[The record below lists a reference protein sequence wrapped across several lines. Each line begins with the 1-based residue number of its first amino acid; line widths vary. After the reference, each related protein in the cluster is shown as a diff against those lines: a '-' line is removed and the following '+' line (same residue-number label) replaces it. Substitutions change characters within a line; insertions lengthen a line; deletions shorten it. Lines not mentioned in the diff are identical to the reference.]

1 MKQTPLTLYPRHQ
14 PDMFFQEPVKGYPS
28 PVSTNPRVF
37 LARLNGL
44 GIFDPNGDQM
54 GKVRDAIVVLRTG
67 NLPARLTGLVVEV
80 PPRRRIFVP
89 MTKVTTID
97 SGQIIVTGTVN
108 LRRFEQ
114 RKNETLVTAELLDRT
129 VALQASGEPVTIIDV
144 GVEQSRSREWFVDQL
159 FVRRATQG
167 FRRRSEKMVVD
178 WNDVTNMSLPVPD
191 QPAEQLL
198 ATMDSLRP
206 ADVASMLRELTPT
219 RRTEIA
225 RELDDER
232 LADVLE
238 EMTDQNRIEILEA
251 LEAERAADILEEMDP
266 DDAADLIAELA
277 PERAEDL
284 LERMEPEEAD
294 DIRRLL
300 SYDDFSAGGMM
311 TSEPIVLAPDETV
324 ADALARIR
332 NADLSPA
339 LASQVYVCRQP
350 TETPTGKYL
359 GVCHFQRLLR
369 EPPSS
374 LVSALLDTSLEPMR
388 PDTPLSVLTRSFA
401 AYNLVA
407 LPVVDETG
415 SLVGAVT
422 FDDLVDH
429 MLPQGWRE
437 LPDGWGHDDPV
448 MHRD

>member
-1 MKQTPLTLYPRHQ
+1 M
-14 PDMFFQEPVKGYPS
+14 
-28 PVSTNPRVF
+28 STNARVF
-37 LARLNGL
+37 LAHLNGL
-44 GIFDPNGDQM
+44 GVFDPMGDHM
-54 GKVRDAIVVLRTG
+54 GKVRDATMVLRSG
-67 NLPARLTGLVVEV
+67 ANPPRLTGLVVEV

-89 MTKVTTID
+89 MTKVTAID
-97 SGQIIVTGTVN
+97 SGQIIVTGMVN

-114 RKNETLVTAELLDRT
+114 RRNETLVTAELLDRS
-129 VALQASGEPVTIIDV
+129 VKLIGSDEMVTIEDI
-144 GVEQSRSREWFVDQL
+144 GVEQTRNREWLVEKL
-159 FVRRATQG
+159 FVRRAPTG
-167 FRRRSEKMVVD
+167 FRRRSEKMIVD
-178 WNDVTNMSLPVPD
+178 WNSVTGLSRPNQD

-206 ADVASMLRELTPT
+206 ADVAAMLHELSPK
-219 RRTEIA
+219 RRLEIA
-225 RELDDER
+225 RELDDQR

-238 EMTDQNRIEILEA
+238 ELPDQDQVEILQT
-251 LEAERAADILEEMDP
+251 LEAERAADVLEEMDP
-266 DDAADLIAELA
+266 DDAADLISELS

-284 LERMEPEEAD
+284 LERMEPDEAE

-311 TSEPIVLAPDETV
+311 TSEPIVMAPDETV

-332 NADLSPA
+332 NPDLSPA
-339 LASQVYVCRQP
+339 LASQVYVCRTP

-374 LVSALLDTSLEPMR
+374 LVSSIIDTSVEPMR
-388 PDTPLSVLTRSFA
+388 PDTPLSDLTRSFA

-407 LPVVDETG
+407 LPVVDESG

-429 MLPQGWRE
+429 MLPEDWRE
-437 LPDGWGHDDPV
+437 NA
-448 MHRD
+448 

>member
-1 MKQTPLTLYPRHQ
+1 ML
-14 PDMFFQEPVKGYPS
+14 FWEPVKGYPS

-37 LARLNGL
+37 LARLNSL
-44 GIFDPNGDQM
+44 GVFDPNGDQM

-129 VALQASGEPVTIIDV
+129 VELQASGEPVTIIDV

-238 EMTDQNRIEILEA
+238 EMTDQNRVEILEA

-277 PERAEDL
+277 PERAKDL

>member
-1 MKQTPLTLYPRHQ
+1 M
-14 PDMFFQEPVKGYPS
+14 
-28 PVSTNPRVF
+28 
-37 LARLNGL
+37 
-44 GIFDPNGDQM
+44 GDHM
-54 GKVRDAIVVLRTG
+54 GKVRDATMVLRAG
-67 NLPARLTGLVVEV
+67 SQPPRLTGLVIEV

-89 MTKVTTID
+89 MTKVTAID
-97 SGQIIVTGTVN
+97 SGQIIVTGMVN

-114 RKNETLVTAELLDRT
+114 RRNETLVTAELLDRSVKLVGT
-129 VALQASGEPVTIIDV
+129 DETVTIEDI
-144 GVEQSRSREWFVDQL
+144 GVEQTRNREWLVEKL
-159 FVRRATQG
+159 FVRRAPTG
-167 FRRRSEKMVVD
+167 FRRRSEKMIVD
-178 WNDVTNMSLPVPD
+178 WNSVTGLSLPNQD

-206 ADVASMLRELTPT
+206 ADVAAMLHELSPK
-219 RRTEIA
+219 RRLEIA
-225 RELDDER
+225 RELDDQR

-238 EMTDQNRIEILEA
+238 ELPDQDQIEILQT
-251 LEAERAADILEEMDP
+251 LEAERAADVLEEMDP
-266 DDAADLIAELA
+266 DDAADLISELP

-284 LERMEPEEAD
+284 LERMEPDEAE

-300 SYDDFSAGGMM
+300 TYDDFSAGGMM
-311 TSEPIVLAPDETV
+311 TSEPIVMAPDETV

-332 NADLSPA
+332 NPELSPA
-339 LASQVYVCRQP
+339 LASQVYVCRTP

-374 LVSALLDTSLEPMR
+374 LVSSIIDTSIEPMR
-388 PDTPLSVLTRSFA
+388 PDTPLSDLTRSFA

-407 LPVVDETG
+407 LPVVDESG

-429 MLPQGWRE
+429 MLPEDWRE
-437 LPDGWGHDDPV
+437 NA
-448 MHRD
+448 

>member
-1 MKQTPLTLYPRHQ
+1 
-14 PDMFFQEPVKGYPS
+14 
-28 PVSTNPRVF
+28 
-37 LARLNGL
+37 
-44 GIFDPNGDQM
+44 M
-54 GKVRDAIVVLRTG
+54 GKVRDAIVVMRTG

-97 SGQIIVTGTVN
+97 ASQIIVTGTVN

-129 VALQASGEPVTIIDV
+129 VALHVSEELVTILDV
-144 GVEQSRSREWFVDQL
+144 GVEQSRSREWLVDQL
-159 FVRRATQG
+159 FVRKTTSG
-167 FRRRSEKMVVD
+167 FRRRGESMVVD
-178 WNDVTNMSLPVPD
+178 WNEVTNMSLPVPD

-206 ADVASMLRELTPT
+206 ADVASMLRELTPK
-219 RRTEIA
+219 RRAEIA

-238 EMTDQNRIEILEA
+238 EMTDQNRVEILEA

-266 DDAADLIAELA
+266 DDAADLISELA

-284 LERMEPEEAD
+284 LERMEPDEAD

-311 TSEPIVLAPDETV
+311 TSEPIILAPDETV
-324 ADALARIR
+324 ADALAQIR

-369 EPPSS
+369 EPPST
-374 LVSALLDTSLEPMR
+374 LVSAILDTSLEPMR

-407 LPVVDETG
+407 LPVVDSTG

-422 FDDLVDH
+422 VDDLVDH

-437 LPDGWGHDDPV
+437 APAGWESEDPAV
-448 MHRD
+448 RNG

>member
-1 MKQTPLTLYPRHQ
+1 MN
-14 PDMFFQEPVKGYPS
+14 S
-28 PVSTNPRVF
+28 NPRVF

-44 GIFDPNGDQM
+44 GVFDPNGDQM
-54 GKVRDAIVVLRTG
+54 GKVRDAIVVMRTG

-97 SGQIIVTGTVN
+97 ASQIIVTGTVN
-108 LRRFEQ
+108 LRRFKQ

-129 VALQASGEPVTIIDV
+129 VALHVSKERVTILDV
-144 GVEQSRSREWFVDQL
+144 GVEQSRSREWLVDQL
-159 FVRRATQG
+159 FVRKTTSG
-167 FRRRSEKMVVD
+167 FRRRGESMVVD
-178 WNDVTNMSLPVPD
+178 WNEVTNMSLPVPD

-206 ADVASMLRELTPT
+206 ADVASMLRELTPK

-238 EMTDQNRIEILEA
+238 EMTDQNRVEILEA

-266 DDAADLIAELA
+266 DDAADLISELE

-284 LERMEPEEAD
+284 LERMEPDEAD

-311 TSEPIVLAPDETV
+311 TSEPIILAPDETV
-324 ADALARIR
+324 ADALAQIR

-369 EPPSS
+369 EPPST
-374 LVSALLDTSLEPMR
+374 LVSAILDTSLEPMR

-407 LPVVDETG
+407 LPVVDSTG

-422 FDDLVDH
+422 VDDLVDH

-437 LPDGWGHDDPV
+437 APAGWESEDPAV
-448 MHRD
+448 LNG

>member
-1 MKQTPLTLYPRHQ
+1 
-14 PDMFFQEPVKGYPS
+14 
-28 PVSTNPRVF
+28 
-37 LARLNGL
+37 
-44 GIFDPNGDQM
+44 M
-54 GKVRDAIVVLRTG
+54 GKVRDATMVLRAG
-67 NLPARLTGLVVEV
+67 SQPPRLTGLVVEV

-89 MTKVTTID
+89 MTKVTAID
-97 SGQIIVTGTVN
+97 SGQIIVTGVVN

-114 RKNETLVTAELLDRT
+114 RRNETLVTAELLDRSVKLLGT
-129 VALQASGEPVTIIDV
+129 DETVTIEDI
-144 GVEQSRSREWFVDQL
+144 GVEQTRNREWLVEKL
-159 FVRRATQG
+159 FVRRAPTG
-167 FRRRSEKMVVD
+167 FRRRSEKMIVD
-178 WNDVTNMSLPVPD
+178 WNSVTGLSLPNQD

-206 ADVASMLRELTPT
+206 ADVAAMLHELSPK
-219 RRTEIA
+219 RRLEIA
-225 RELDDER
+225 RELDDQR

-238 EMTDQNRIEILEA
+238 ELPDQDQIEILQT
-251 LEAERAADILEEMDP
+251 LEAERAADVLEEMDP
-266 DDAADLIAELA
+266 DDAADLISELP

-284 LERMEPEEAD
+284 LERMEPDEAE

-300 SYDDFSAGGMM
+300 TYDDFSAGGMM
-311 TSEPIVLAPDETV
+311 TSEPIVMAPDETV

-332 NADLSPA
+332 NPELSPA
-339 LASQVYVCRQP
+339 LASQVYVCRTP

-374 LVSALLDTSLEPMR
+374 LVSSIIDTSIEPMR
-388 PDTPLSVLTRSFA
+388 PDTPLSDLTRSFA

-407 LPVVDETG
+407 LPVVDESG

-429 MLPQGWRE
+429 MLPEDWRE
-437 LPDGWGHDDPV
+437 NA
-448 MHRD
+448 

>member
-1 MKQTPLTLYPRHQ
+1 
-14 PDMFFQEPVKGYPS
+14 VKGYPS

-37 LARLNGL
+37 LARLNSL
-44 GIFDPNGDQM
+44 GVFDPNGDQM

-129 VALQASGEPVTIIDV
+129 VELQASGEPVTVIDV

-238 EMTDQNRIEILEA
+238 EMTDQNRVEILEA

-277 PERAEDL
+277 PERAKDL

>member
-1 MKQTPLTLYPRHQ
+1 MN
-14 PDMFFQEPVKGYPS
+14 S
-28 PVSTNPRVF
+28 NPRVF

-44 GIFDPNGDQM
+44 GVFDPNGDQM
-54 GKVRDAIVVLRTG
+54 GKVRDAIVVMRTG

-97 SGQIIVTGTVN
+97 ASQIIVTGTVN

-129 VALQASGEPVTIIDV
+129 VALHVSEELVTILDV
-144 GVEQSRSREWFVDQL
+144 GVEQSRSREWLVDQL
-159 FVRRATQG
+159 FVRKTTSG
-167 FRRRSEKMVVD
+167 FRRRGESMVVD
-178 WNDVTNMSLPVPD
+178 WNEVTNMSLPVPD

-206 ADVASMLRELTPT
+206 ADVASMLRELTPK
-219 RRTEIA
+219 RRAEIA

-238 EMTDQNRIEILEA
+238 EMTDQNRVEILEA

-266 DDAADLIAELA
+266 DDAADLISELA

-284 LERMEPEEAD
+284 LERMEPDEAD

-311 TSEPIVLAPDETV
+311 TSEPIILAPDETV
-324 ADALARIR
+324 AVALAQIR

-369 EPPSS
+369 EPPST
-374 LVSALLDTSLEPMR
+374 LVSAILDTSLEPMR

-407 LPVVDETG
+407 LPVVDSTG

-422 FDDLVDH
+422 VDDLVDH

-437 LPDGWGHDDPV
+437 APAGWESEDPAV
-448 MHRD
+448 RNG

>member
-1 MKQTPLTLYPRHQ
+1 
-14 PDMFFQEPVKGYPS
+14 MFFQEPVKGYPS

-37 LARLNGL
+37 LARLNSL
-44 GIFDPNGDQM
+44 GVFDPNGDQM

-129 VALQASGEPVTIIDV
+129 VELQASGEPVTIIDV

-238 EMTDQNRIEILEA
+238 EMTDQNRVEILEA

-277 PERAEDL
+277 PERAKDL

>member
-1 MKQTPLTLYPRHQ
+1 MN
-14 PDMFFQEPVKGYPS
+14 S
-28 PVSTNPRVF
+28 NARVF
-37 LARLNGL
+37 LAHLNGL
-44 GIFDPNGDQM
+44 GVFDPMGDQM
-54 GKVRDAIVVLRTG
+54 GKVRDATMVIRTG
-67 NLPARLTGLVVEV
+67 NNPPRLTGLVVEV

-89 MTKVTTID
+89 MTKVTAID
-97 SGQIIVTGTVN
+97 SRQIIVTGTVN

-114 RKNETLVTAELLDRT
+114 RRNETLVTAELLDRSVT
-129 VALQASGEPVTIIDV
+129 LIGTNETVTIEDI
-144 GVEQSRSREWFVDQL
+144 GVEQTRSREWLVDKL
-159 FVRRATQG
+159 FVRKAPVG
-167 FRRRSEKMVVD
+167 FRRRSEKMIVD
-178 WNDVTNMSLPVPD
+178 WNSVSGLSLPNQD

-206 ADVASMLRELTPT
+206 ADVAALLHDLTPK
-219 RRTEIA
+219 RRLEIA

-238 EMTDQNRIEILEA
+238 ELPDHDQIEILQT
-251 LEAERAADILEEMDP
+251 LEAERAADVLEEMDP
-266 DDAADLIAELA
+266 DDAADLISEL
-277 PERAEDL
+277 PPDRAEDL
-284 LERMEPEEAD
+284 LDRMEPDEAE

-332 NADLSPA
+332 NPELSPA
-339 LASQVYVCRQP
+339 LASQVYVCRPP

-374 LVSALLDTSLEPMR
+374 LVSSIIDTSVEPMR
-388 PDTPLSVLTRSFA
+388 PDTPLSDLTRSFA

-407 LPVVDETG
+407 LPVVDESG

-429 MLPQGWRE
+429 MLPEGWRE
-437 LPDGWGHDDPV
+437 HA
-448 MHRD
+448 

>member
-1 MKQTPLTLYPRHQ
+1 
-14 PDMFFQEPVKGYPS
+14 MFFQDPVKGYPS
-28 PVSTNPRVF
+28 RVSTNPRVF

-129 VALQASGEPVTIIDV
+129 VALQASGELVTIIDV

>member
-1 MKQTPLTLYPRHQ
+1 MN
-14 PDMFFQEPVKGYPS
+14 
-28 PVSTNPRVF
+28 TNPRVF

-44 GIFDPNGDQM
+44 GVFDPMGDQM
-54 GKVRDAIVVLRTG
+54 GKVRDSIVVLRTG
-67 NLPARLTGLVVEV
+67 SNPPRLTGLVVEV

-97 SGQIIVTGTVN
+97 AGQIIVTGTVN
-108 LRRFEQ
+108 LRRFQQ
-114 RKNETLVTAELLDRT
+114 RRNETLVTAELLDRSVT
-129 VALQASGEPVTIIDV
+129 MSATGEVVTIADV
-144 GVEQSRSREWFVDQL
+144 SVEQTRSREWLVDQL
-159 FVRRATQG
+159 FVRRSPTG
-167 FRRRSEKMVVD
+167 FRRRSEKITVA
-178 WNDVTNMSLPVPD
+178 WNAVTGLSLPNQD

-198 ATMDSLRP
+198 ATMDSLRA
-206 ADVASMLRELTPT
+206 ADVAAMLHELSPK
-219 RRTEIA
+219 RRIEIA
-225 RELDDER
+225 REFNDER

-238 EMTDQNRIEILEA
+238 ELPDQDQVEILET
-251 LEAERAADILEEMDP
+251 LEAERAADVLEEMDP
-266 DDAADLIAELA
+266 DDAADLISELP

-284 LERMEPEEAD
+284 LERMEPDEAE

-324 ADALARIR
+324 ADALAQIR
-332 NADLSPA
+332 NPDLSPA
-339 LASQVYVCRQP
+339 LASQVYVCRTP

-374 LVSALLDTSLEPMR
+374 LVSSLIDTSIEPMR
-388 PDTPLSVLTRSFA
+388 PDTPLSDLTRSFA

-407 LPVVDETG
+407 LPVVDENG

-429 MLPQGWRE
+429 MLPEDWRE
-437 LPDGWGHDDPV
+437 VSDHD
-448 MHRD
+448 

>member
-1 MKQTPLTLYPRHQ
+1 MN
-14 PDMFFQEPVKGYPS
+14 S
-28 PVSTNPRVF
+28 NARVF
-37 LARLNGL
+37 LAHLNGL
-44 GIFDPNGDQM
+44 GVFDPMGDQM
-54 GKVRDAIVVLRTG
+54 GKVRDATMVIRTG
-67 NLPARLTGLVVEV
+67 ANPPRLTGLVVEV

-89 MTKVTTID
+89 MTKVTAID
-97 SGQIIVTGTVN
+97 SRQIIVTGMVN

-114 RKNETLVTAELLDRT
+114 RRNETLVTAELLDRSVT
-129 VALQASGEPVTIIDV
+129 LIGTDETVTIEDI
-144 GVEQSRSREWFVDQL
+144 GVEQTRSREWLVDKL
-159 FVRRATQG
+159 FVRKAPVG
-167 FRRRSEKMVVD
+167 FRRRSEKIIVD
-178 WNDVTNMSLPVPD
+178 WNAVTGLSFPNQD

-206 ADVASMLRELTPT
+206 ADVAALLHGLTPK
-219 RRTEIA
+219 RRLEIA
-225 RELDDER
+225 RELDDQR

-238 EMTDQNRIEILEA
+238 ELPDNDQIEILQT
-251 LEAERAADILEEMDP
+251 LEAERAADVLEEMDP
-266 DDAADLIAELA
+266 DDAADLISELP

-284 LERMEPEEAD
+284 LDRMEPDEAE

-300 SYDDFSAGGMM
+300 TYDDFSAGGMM

-332 NADLSPA
+332 NPELSPA
-339 LASQVYVCRQP
+339 LASQVYVCRPP

-374 LVSALLDTSLEPMR
+374 LVSSIIDTSVEPMR
-388 PDTPLSVLTRSFA
+388 PDTPLSDLTRSFA

-407 LPVVDETG
+407 LPVVDESG

-429 MLPQGWRE
+429 MLPEGWRE
-437 LPDGWGHDDPV
+437 HA
-448 MHRD
+448 

>member
-1 MKQTPLTLYPRHQ
+1 
-14 PDMFFQEPVKGYPS
+14 VN
-28 PVSTNPRVF
+28 TNPRVF

-44 GIFDPNGDQM
+44 GVFDPMGDQM
-54 GKVRDAIVVLRTG
+54 GKVRDSIVVLRTG
-67 NLPARLTGLVVEV
+67 SNPPRLTGLVVEV

-97 SGQIIVTGTVN
+97 AGQIIVTGTVN
-108 LRRFEQ
+108 LRRFQQ
-114 RKNETLVTAELLDRT
+114 RRNETLVTAELLDRSVT
-129 VALQASGEPVTIIDV
+129 MSATGEVVTIADV
-144 GVEQSRSREWFVDQL
+144 SVEQTRSREWLVDQL
-159 FVRRATQG
+159 FVRRAPTG
-167 FRRRSEKMVVD
+167 LRRRTEKMTVA
-178 WNDVTNMSLPVPD
+178 WNAVTGLSLPSQD

-198 ATMDSLRP
+198 ATMDSLRA
-206 ADVASMLRELTPT
+206 ADVAAMLHELSPK
-219 RRTEIA
+219 RRIEIA
-225 RELDDER
+225 REFNDER

-238 EMTDQNRIEILEA
+238 ELPDQDQVEILET
-251 LEAERAADILEEMDP
+251 LEAERAADVLEEMDP
-266 DDAADLIAELA
+266 DDAADLISELP

-284 LERMEPEEAD
+284 LERMEPEEAE

-324 ADALARIR
+324 ADALAQIR
-332 NADLSPA
+332 NPDLSPA
-339 LASQVYVCRQP
+339 LASQVYVCRTP

-374 LVSALLDTSLEPMR
+374 LVSSLIDTTLEPMR
-388 PDTPLSVLTRSFA
+388 PDTPLSDLTRSFA

-407 LPVVDETG
+407 LPVVDENG

-429 MLPQGWRE
+429 MLPEDWRE
-437 LPDGWGHDDPV
+437 VSDHD
-448 MHRD
+448 

>member
-1 MKQTPLTLYPRHQ
+1 MN
-14 PDMFFQEPVKGYPS
+14 S
-28 PVSTNPRVF
+28 NARVF
-37 LARLNGL
+37 LAHLNGL
-44 GIFDPNGDQM
+44 GVFDPMGDQM
-54 GKVRDAIVVLRTG
+54 GKVRDATMVIRTG
-67 NLPARLTGLVVEV
+67 NNPPRLTGLVVEV

-97 SGQIIVTGTVN
+97 SRQIIVTGTVN

-114 RKNETLVTAELLDRT
+114 RRNETLVTAELLDRSVT
-129 VALQASGEPVTIIDV
+129 LIGTDEIVTIEDI
-144 GVEQSRSREWFVDQL
+144 GVEQTRSREWLVDKL
-159 FVRRATQG
+159 FVRKAHVG
-167 FRRRSEKMVVD
+167 FRRRSEKIIVD
-178 WNDVTNMSLPVPD
+178 WNAVSGLSLPNQD

-206 ADVASMLRELTPT
+206 ADVAALLHDLTPK
-219 RRTEIA
+219 RRLEIA

-238 EMTDQNRIEILEA
+238 ELPDHDQIEILQT
-251 LEAERAADILEEMDP
+251 LEAERAADVLEEMDP
-266 DDAADLIAELA
+266 DDAADLISEL
-277 PERAEDL
+277 PPDRAEDL
-284 LERMEPEEAD
+284 LDRMEPDEAE

-332 NADLSPA
+332 NPELSPA
-339 LASQVYVCRQP
+339 LASQVYVCRPP

-374 LVSALLDTSLEPMR
+374 LVSSIIDTSVEPMR
-388 PDTPLSVLTRSFA
+388 PDTPLSDLTRSFA

-407 LPVVDETG
+407 LPVVDESG

-429 MLPQGWRE
+429 MLPEGWRE
-437 LPDGWGHDDPV
+437 HA
-448 MHRD
+448 

>member
-1 MKQTPLTLYPRHQ
+1 
-14 PDMFFQEPVKGYPS
+14 VNS
-28 PVSTNPRVF
+28 NPRVF

-44 GIFDPNGDQM
+44 GVFDPNGDQM
-54 GKVRDAIVVLRTG
+54 GKVRDAIVVMRTG

-97 SGQIIVTGTVN
+97 ASQIIVTGTVN

-129 VALQASGEPVTIIDV
+129 VALHVSEELVTILDV
-144 GVEQSRSREWFVDQL
+144 GVEQSRSREWLVDQL
-159 FVRRATQG
+159 FVRKTTSG
-167 FRRRSEKMVVD
+167 FRRRGESMVVD
-178 WNDVTNMSLPVPD
+178 WNEVTNMSLPVPD

-206 ADVASMLRELTPT
+206 ADVASMLRELTPK
-219 RRTEIA
+219 RRAEIA

-238 EMTDQNRIEILEA
+238 EMTDQNRVEILEA

-266 DDAADLIAELA
+266 DDAADLISELA

-284 LERMEPEEAD
+284 LERMEPDEAD

-311 TSEPIVLAPDETV
+311 TSEPIILAPDETV
-324 ADALARIR
+324 ADALAQIR

-369 EPPSS
+369 EPPST
-374 LVSALLDTSLEPMR
+374 LVSAILDTSLEPMR

-407 LPVVDETG
+407 LPVVDSTG

-422 FDDLVDH
+422 VDDLVDH

-437 LPDGWGHDDPV
+437 APAGWESEDPAV
-448 MHRD
+448 RNG

>member
-1 MKQTPLTLYPRHQ
+1 
-14 PDMFFQEPVKGYPS
+14 MFFQEPVKGYPS

>member
-1 MKQTPLTLYPRHQ
+1 M
-14 PDMFFQEPVKGYPS
+14 S
-28 PVSTNPRVF
+28 SNPRVF

-44 GIFDPNGDQM
+44 GVFDPNGDQM
-54 GKVRDAIVVLRTG
+54 GKVRDAIVVMRTG

-97 SGQIIVTGTVN
+97 ASQIIVTGTVN

-129 VALQASGEPVTIIDV
+129 VALHVSEELVTILDV
-144 GVEQSRSREWFVDQL
+144 GVEQSRSREWLVDQL
-159 FVRRATQG
+159 FVRKTTSG
-167 FRRRSEKMVVD
+167 FRRRGESMVVD
-178 WNDVTNMSLPVPD
+178 WNEVTNMSLPVPD

-206 ADVASMLRELTPT
+206 ADVASMLRELTPK
-219 RRTEIA
+219 RRAEIA

-238 EMTDQNRIEILEA
+238 EMTDQNRVEILEA

-266 DDAADLIAELA
+266 DDAADLISELA

-284 LERMEPEEAD
+284 LERMEPDEAD

-311 TSEPIVLAPDETV
+311 TSEPIILAPDETV
-324 ADALARIR
+324 ADALAQIR

-369 EPPSS
+369 EPPST
-374 LVSALLDTSLEPMR
+374 LVSAILDTSLEPMR

-407 LPVVDETG
+407 LPVVDSTG

-422 FDDLVDH
+422 VDDLVDH

-437 LPDGWGHDDPV
+437 APAGWESEDPAV
-448 MHRD
+448 RNG